1 MSIRDLGFAL
11 SIFSAMLTPVI
22 LISATGSL
30 TISTSNRLSRAIDRA
45 RKITELV
52 EALVKAEVADK
63 LHDERKRMYFSLMSR
78 ITDRVGLLQRSLTA
92 LYMSVLMFIVTSVA
106 LGVLALTGINHA
118 ELALIFAGLG
128 VLLLFYAVLLL
139 IVEARLARMN
149 LDAEMQ
155 FVLSL
160 GAAHAPPDMSES
172 FRGKPRRIWLLGKSS
187 HK

>member
-1 MSIRDLGFAL
+1 MSVRDLTFAL

-45 RKITELV
+45 RKVTEMV
-52 EALVKAEVADK
+52 EALVKVETPDA
-63 LHDERKRMYFSLMSR
+63 LHDERKRMYFSLMAR
-78 ITDRVGLLQRSLTA
+78 ITERVALLQRSLTA

-118 ELALIFAGLG
+118 ELALLFAGIG

-139 IVEARLARMN
+139 IVEARIARTN
-149 LDAEMQ
+149 LDTEMK
-155 FVLSL
+155 FFLRL
-160 GAAHAPPDMSES
+160 GETHAPPDMSHT
-172 FRGKPRRIWLLGKSS
+172 FRGKPRRIWLLGKAAER
-187 HK
+187 

>member
-1 MSIRDLGFAL
+1 VIRDLSFTL

-45 RKITELV
+45 RKVTELV
-52 EALVKAEVADK
+52 EALVKAEAVDA
-63 LHDERKRMYFSLMSR
+63 LHDERKRMYFSLMGR
-78 ITDRVGLLQRSLTA
+78 ITQRVRLLQQSLTT

-139 IVEARLARMN
+139 IVEARLAREN

-155 FVLSL
+155 FVMRL
-160 GAAHAPPDMSES
+160 GETHAPPDMSHT
-172 FRGKPRRIWLLGKSS
+172 FRGRPRRVWLLGRPVQK
-187 HK
+187 